1 MKFVCPE
8 CKNDIDTSVYSDLK
22 KDQVVECGTCGI
34 TLVVT
39 DVSADEV
46 ASEIIDEG
54 K

>member
-8 CKNDIDTSVYSDLK
+8 CKNDIDTSVYPDLK

-39 DVSADEV
+39 EIGETVD
-46 ASEIIDEG
+46 SEIIDEG